1 MQNCK
6 GYFMDMQNIQNII
19 KDFSKQRDWDQFHNP
34 KNLAMALSVET
45 AELVE
50 IFQWLNPE
58 QVLNIDDAKK
68 EHLKEEVADIAVYLL
83 RICMAYD
90 IDLEEAILSKMKK
103 NELKYPLEDKNG
115 DKIEYGK
122 KK

>member
-1 MQNCK
+1 
-6 GYFMDMQNIQNII
+6 MDLEHIQNVI
-19 KDFSKQRDWDQFHNP
+19 KNFSCERDWDKFHNP

-50 IFQWLNPE
+50 IFQWLTHE
-58 QVLNIDDAKK
+58 QAERLEGEKL
-68 EHLKEEVADIAVYLL
+68 EHLKEEIADISVYML

-90 IDLEEAILSKMKK
+90 INLEQAILSKMKK
-103 NELKYPLEDKNG
+103 NELKYPLIDKEGN
-115 DKIEYGK
+115 KINYGK

>member
-1 MQNCK
+1 
-6 GYFMDMQNIQNII
+6 MDLEHIQSVI
-19 KDFSKQRDWDQFHNP
+19 KNFSKQRDWDKFHNP

-50 IFQWLNPE
+50 IFQWLDEKQAEN
-58 QVLNIDDAKK
+58 LDSNKRA
-68 EHLKEEVADIAVYLL
+68 HLKEEVADIAVYLL

-90 IDLEEAILSKMKK
+90 IDLEEAILEKMKK
-103 NELKYPLEDKNG
+103 NEAKYPLIDEQGNAID
-115 DKIEYGK
+115 YGK

>member
-1 MQNCK
+1 MELEK
-6 GYFMDMQNIQNII
+6 VLSRIQ
-19 KDFSKQRDWDQFHNP
+19 KFSKERDWDQFHNP

-50 IFQWLNPE
+50 IFQWLDFE
-58 QVLNIDDAKK
+58 QTLNLPSEKK

-83 RICMAYD
+83 RICMTYD
-90 IDLEEAILSKMKK
+90 INLEEAILSKMDK
-103 NELKYPLEDKNG
+103 NEKKYPLTDEKGNPVA
-115 DKIEYGK
+115 YGK

>member
-1 MQNCK
+1 
-6 GYFMDMQNIQNII
+6 MDLEHIQSVI
-19 KDFSKQRDWDQFHNP
+19 KNFSKDRDWDQFHNP

-50 IFQWLNPE
+50 IFQWLSHEQAEALPE
-58 QVLNIDDAKK
+58 DKRI
-68 EHLKEEVADIAVYLL
+68 HLKEEVADIAVYLL

-90 IDLEEAILSKMKK
+90 INLGDAILEKMDK
-103 NELKYPLEDKNG
+103 NAKKYPLVDEDG
-115 DKIEYGK
+115 EKIEYGK

>member
-1 MQNCK
+1 MQNYK

-115 DKIEYGK
+115 NKIEYGK

>member
-1 MQNCK
+1 
-6 GYFMDMQNIQNII
+6 MDMQKIQTLIQN
-19 KDFSKQRDWDQFHNP
+19 FSQERDWDQFHNP

-50 IFQWLNPE
+50 IFQWLEPQ
-58 QVLNIDDAKK
+58 QVLDIDDAKK

-90 IDLEEAILSKMKK
+90 IDLEDAIVSKMKK
-103 NELKYPLEDKNG
+103 NEIKYPLNDADGNR
-115 DKIEYGK
+115 IEYGK

>member
-1 MQNCK
+1 
-6 GYFMDMQNIQNII
+6 MDIKKIQCII
-19 KDFSKQRDWDQFHNP
+19 KKFSKDRDWDQFHNP
-34 KNLAMALSVET
+34 KNIAMALSVET

-50 IFQWLNPE
+50 IFQWLEPQQALE
-58 QVLNIDDAKK
+58 LDESKQ

-90 IDLEEAILSKMKK
+90 INLEDAIISKMKK
-103 NELKYPLEDKNG
+103 NEIKYPLIDKDGN
-115 DKIEYGK
+115 KIEYGK

>member
-1 MQNCK
+1 
-6 GYFMDMQNIQNII
+6 MDLQHIQNVI
-19 KDFSKQRDWDQFHNP
+19 KAFSSDRDWDKFHNP

-50 IFQWLNPE
+50 IFQWLTQE
-58 QVLNIDDAKK
+58 QAQNLEDEKL
-68 EHLKEEVADIAVYLL
+68 EHLKEEIADISVYML
-83 RICMAYD
+83 RICMSYD

-103 NELKYPLEDKNG
+103 NELKYPLVDQEGN
-115 DKIEYGK
+115 KIDYGK